1 MNGKTEPV
9 GPGFAVLAPNYTG
22 WLQRGTETQA
32 KMGTEG
38 IWHLA
43 LGNLL
48 DELSLMKHH
57 TALPSLPAHQDQQAI
72 VTVAKDGGGDN
83 TNKNSKRLQKTI
95 SRNKTGKKTKKH

>member
-1 MNGKTEPV
+1 MNGRTEPV

-22 WLQRGTETQA
+22 WLQRETE
-32 KMGTEG
+32 MGTEG

-57 TALPSLPAHQDQQAI
+57 TALPSLSAHQDSASNCDRGQ
-72 VTVAKDGGGDN
+72 GRGDN
-83 TNKNSKRLQKTI
+83 TNKNSKRLQKN
-95 SRNKTGKKTKKH
+95 NKLK